1 MGKKGSWFSAIKRAF
16 TSSSKDKFVDSK
28 IPTQGLEKKSTR
40 EKKRWGFR
48 KSKHGEFSSFI
59 PLYREPSSIEKILE
73 DAESEQ
79 HQRLHLVPPKIIQ
92 QSKSPALKP
101 AVIPNYVRISATR
114 IQAAYRGYK
123 ARQSYRA
130 LRGLMRLQRVMR
142 GQNVKHQTMN
152 TMRCM
157 QMLVRVQSQIHSRRL
172 QMVDS
177 RSLQLHHTPGMSE
190 KETESNFG
198 QWSVAHQTEAGGY
211 GEWDDSLLTK
221 DEEEA
226 RMRRKVEA
234 VIKRE
239 RALAYAYSHQLLK
252 VTPRSAEAMLTGLR
266 SGSAPWWW
274 TWLERQLPFDQAYA
288 APPVE
293 TPRVQTP
300 SFLAPGLPR
309 ATPAPAPQRP
319 RRHRLRRKH
328 EDADDASLT
337 SCPPF
342 AVPNYMAPTASAK
355 AKVKSHHANQ
365 EPKKKRFSFSL
376 GQSIG
381 SLFGGKETM
390 GGGGCGAGSGC
401 GGSQRT
407 GTRGRHRTTESV
419 GGMSIDSIVSLPA
432 GAVARRRSF
441 A

>member
-1 MGKKGSWFSAIKRAF
+1 
-16 TSSSKDKFVDSK
+16 
-28 IPTQGLEKKSTR
+28 
-40 EKKRWGFR
+40 
-48 KSKHGEFSSFI
+48 
-59 PLYREPSSIEKILE
+59 
-73 DAESEQ
+73 
-79 HQRLHLVPPKIIQ
+79 
-92 QSKSPALKP
+92 
-101 AVIPNYVRISATR
+101 
-114 IQAAYRGYK
+114 
-123 ARQSYRA
+123 
-130 LRGLMRLQRVMR
+130 MR

-172 QMVDS
+172 QMVES

-198 QWSVAHQTEAGGY
+198 EWSVAHQVRDHHQQLLTQCISGVRAYLLTLVVHIMQTEAGGY

-221 DEEEA
+221 AEEEA

-239 RALAYAYSHQLLK
+239 RALAYAYSHQ
-252 VTPRSAEAMLTGLR
+252 VTPRSAEAMMTGLR

-274 TWLERQLPFDQAYA
+274 TWLERQLPSDQAYA

-293 TPRVQTP
+293 APRVQTP
-300 SFLAPGLPR
+300 RFFAAGLPR

-319 RRHRLRRKH
+319 HRHRSRRRYG
-328 EDADDASLT
+328 DADDASLT

-342 AVPNYMAPTASAK
+342 EAPNYMAPTASAK

-365 EPKKKRFSFSL
+365 EPKKKRFSFAL

-407 GTRGRHRTTESV
+407 GRRGKHRSMESV

-432 GAVARRRSF
+432 GAVAGRRSF

>member
-1 MGKKGSWFSAIKRAF
+1 MTRRWARKG
-16 TSSSKDKFVDSK
+16 
-28 IPTQGLEKKSTR
+28 GLEKKSTR
-40 EKKRWGFR
+40 EKKRWGFG

-73 DAESEQ
+73 DAENEQ
-79 HQRLHLVPPKIIQ
+79 HQRLHLVPSKKIQ

-101 AVIPNYVRISATR
+101 AVIPNYVLISATR

-123 ARQSYRA
+123 
-130 LRGLMRLQRVMR
+130 
-142 GQNVKHQTMN
+142 K
-152 TMRCM
+152 
-157 QMLVRVQSQIHSRRL
+157 IEIKIP
-172 QMVDS
+172 
-177 RSLQLHHTPGMSE
+177 LH
-190 KETESNFG
+190 
-198 QWSVAHQTEAGGY
+198 EAGEAELPSAEGTNATSKSHERAEREASDDEHHAMHADACSSAVTNTQQEAADGGEQEPSTPPHSGNEREGDGEQLWRMERCSPRGY

-221 DEEEA
+221 AEEEA
-226 RMRRKVEA
+226 RMRRKEEA

-239 RALAYAYSHQLLK
+239 RALAYAYSHQ
-252 VTPRSAEAMLTGLR
+252 VTPRSAEAMMTGLR

-274 TWLERQLPFDQAYA
+274 TWLERQLPSDQAYA

-293 TPRVQTP
+293 APWVQTP
-300 SFLAPGLPR
+300 RFFAAGLPR
-309 ATPAPAPQRP
+309 TTPAPAPQRP
-319 RRHRLRRKH
+319 HRHRSRRRY

-342 AVPNYMAPTASAK
+342 EAPNYMAPTASAK

-365 EPKKKRFSFSL
+365 EPKKKRFSFAL

-407 GTRGRHRTTESV
+407 GRRGKHRSMESV

-432 GAVARRRSF
+432 GAVAGRRSF

>member
-40 EKKRWGFR
+40 EKKRWGFG

-73 DAESEQ
+73 DAENEQ
-79 HQRLHLVPPKIIQ
+79 HQRLHLVPPKKIQ
-92 QSKSPALKP
+92 QSKSPALRP
-101 AVIPNYVRISATR
+101 AVIPNYVHISATR

-142 GQNVKHQTMN
+142 GQHVKHQTMN

-172 QMVDS
+172 QMVES
-177 RSLQLHHTPGMSE
+177 RSLQLHHTPRMSE
-190 KETESNFG
+190 KEMESNFG
-198 QWSVAHQTEAGGY
+198 EWSVAHQTEAGGY

-266 SGSAPWWW
+266 SASAPWWW
-274 TWLERQLPFDQAYA
+274 TWLERQLPSDQAYA

-293 TPRVQTP
+293 TPR
-300 SFLAPGLPR
+300 FLAAGLPR
-309 ATPAPAPQRP
+309 ATPAPAPAPQRP
-319 RRHRLRRKH
+319 HRHRLRRRH

-342 AVPNYMAPTASAK
+342 EVPNYMAPTASAK
-355 AKVKSHHANQ
+355 AKVKGHHANQ
-365 EPKKKRFSFSL
+365 EPKKKRFSFAL

-401 GGSQRT
+401 GASQRT
-407 GTRGRHRTTESV
+407 ERRGKHRSTVSV

-432 GAVARRRSF
+432 GAVAGRRSF
-441 A
+441 V